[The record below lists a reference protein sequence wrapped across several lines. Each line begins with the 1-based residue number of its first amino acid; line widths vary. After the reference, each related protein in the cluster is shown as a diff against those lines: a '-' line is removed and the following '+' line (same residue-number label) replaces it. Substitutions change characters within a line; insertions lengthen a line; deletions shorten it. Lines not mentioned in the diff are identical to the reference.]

1 MNNDL
6 EYMQA
11 VEHARA
17 NLADL
22 KERGEDALGGDALEF
37 MKTLL
42 TPEEIAAS
50 NLRVAIMGELM
61 KARQEKNISQRE
73 LESLSGV
80 KQPIIS
86 RMESGATSP
95 QLDTVLK
102 VLGALGKTLYIGDIS
117 ETKVSAVV

>member
-1 MNNDL
+1 MCKDMG
-6 EYMQA
+6 YMQA
-11 VEHARA
+11 IEQAKA
-17 NLADL
+17 NLTDAR
-22 KERGEDALGGDALEF
+22 ERGEDAIGGDWDDLRAELF
-37 MKTLL
+37 

-50 NLRVAIMGELM
+50 NLRVAIMVELT
-61 KARQEKNISQRE
+61 KARNEKNISQRE

-102 VLGALGKTLYIGDIS
+102 VLGALGKTLYVGDIS
-117 ETKVSAVV
+117 QAKTHA

>member
-1 MNNDL
+1 MNKDM

-11 VEHARA
+11 IEQAKA
-17 NLADL
+17 NLADAR
-22 KERGEDALGGDALEF
+22 ERGEDAIGGDWEDLRTELF
-37 MKTLL
+37 

-50 NLRVAIMGELM
+50 NLRVAIMVELT
-61 KARQEKNISQRE
+61 KARNEKNISQRE

-102 VLGALGKTLYIGDIS
+102 VLGALGKTLYVGDIS
-117 ETKVSAVV
+117 QAKTHA